1 MNITFKLFA
10 TLTDYLPAEVRRSNQ
25 MVMDV
30 APGATIL
37 QVIEPFGLPPKLVH
51 LVLVNGKY
59 IAPELRGTQPLN
71 EGDVLA
77 IWPPVAGG

>member
-30 APGATIL
+30 ALGTTIM
-37 QVIEPFGLPPKLVH
+37 QVIDAFSLPPKLVH

-59 IAPELRGTQPLN
+59 IAPENRGTHALV